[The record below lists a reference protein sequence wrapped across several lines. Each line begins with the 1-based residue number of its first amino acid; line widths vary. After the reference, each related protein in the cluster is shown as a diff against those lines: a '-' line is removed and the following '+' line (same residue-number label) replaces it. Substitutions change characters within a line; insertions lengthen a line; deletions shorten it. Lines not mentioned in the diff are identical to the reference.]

1 MSQFGIQ
8 PSRLGQINA
17 TSDGSFAQ
25 DNALF
30 LKVFAGEVLSVFE
43 ETNVMM
49 PLHTVRT
56 ISSGKSAQF
65 PAMATANA
73 SYHTPGESVLQQN
86 VTTVLG
92 EGAPNTFTQTN
103 ANKYLSQVKHAEVVI
118 NINDL
123 LQSSTFIANIDE
135 AKNHYDVRS
144 EYSRQMGFA
153 LANKA
158 DQTLILHGLAGAR
171 ATVDRFGGTD
181 YIGTSVNGATGAA
194 AITPAELLS
203 GIFDAAQA
211 FDEKDVP
218 SADRYCVLAPREYYK
233 LVEGQN
239 DAINR
244 DYGNDGNGS
253 TASGMIMSVAGIRI
267 VKSNHLAQTADYVA
281 EAGDNSSLTNQDFT
295 GTGKEPAALIFQRSA
310 LGTVKLLDLAVE
322 SDYQVERQGTLMVA
336 KYAMGHDTLRTEAL
350 YEIAQGA

>member
-8 PSRLGQINA
+8 PSRLGQQNLA
-17 TSDGSFAQ
+17 GDQNT
-25 DNALF
+25 LF

-86 VTTVLG
+86 VTYTGEDDGTPNNLG
-92 EGAPNTFTQTN
+92 TTNT
-103 ANKYLSQVKHAEVVI
+103 NKYLSQIKHSEVVI
-118 NINDL
+118 TINDL

-158 DQTLILHGLAGAR
+158 DKTLILHGLAGAR
-171 ATVDRFGGTD
+171 AAADRFGGTD
-181 YIGTSVNGATGAA
+181 YVGTSVDVAGAD
-194 AITPAELLS
+194 AITPTELLS

-233 LVEGQN
+233 LVEGQS

-253 TASGMIMSVAGIRI
+253 VASGMVMSVAGIRI
-267 VKSNHLAQTADYVA
+267 VKSNHLAQTANYVA
-281 EAGDNSSLTNQDFT
+281 EAGDNSSLANTTFT
-295 GTGKEPAALIFQRSA
+295 GSGNEPAALIFQRSA

-350 YEIAQGA
+350 YELKQGA

>member
-8 PSRLGQINA
+8 PSRLGQQNLA
-17 TSDGSFAQ
+17 GDQNT
-25 DNALF
+25 LF

-73 SYHTPGESVLQQN
+73 SYHTPGESVLQQDVTN
-86 VTTVLG
+86 VID
-92 EGAPNTFTQTN
+92 GAQGSEALTQT
-103 ANKYLSQVKHAEVVI
+103 AVNKYLSRIKHSEVVI
-118 NINDL
+118 TINDL

-158 DQTLILHGLAGAR
+158 DKMLILHGLTGAR
-171 ATVDRFGGTD
+171 RTVDRFGGTD
-181 YIGTSVNGATGAA
+181 YLGASVNAGGND
-194 AITPAELLS
+194 AITPDELLD

-218 SADRYCVLAPREYYK
+218 SADRYCVVAPREYYG
-233 LVEGQN
+233 LINGTS

-253 TASGMIMSVAGIRI
+253 VASGMIMSVAGIRI
-267 VKSNHLAQTADYVA
+267 VKSNHLAQATDYVT
-281 EAGDNSSLTNQDFT
+281 EAGDNSTLSGTYDFT
-295 GTGKEPAALIFQRSA
+295 GTGNEPAALIFQRSA

-350 YEIAQGA
+350 YELKQGA

>member
-8 PSRLGQINA
+8 PSRLGQQNLA
-17 TSDGSFAQ
+17 GDQNT
-25 DNALF
+25 LF

-86 VTTVLG
+86 VGYTGEDDGVADNLG
-92 EGAPNTFTQTN
+92 ATN
-103 ANKYLSQVKHAEVVI
+103 INKYLSRIKHSEVVI
-118 NINDL
+118 TINDL

-158 DQTLILHGLAGAR
+158 DKMLILHGLTGAR
-171 ATVDRFGGTD
+171 RATDRFGGTD
-181 YIGTSVNGATGAA
+181 YIGASVNTGDGSDAA
-194 AITPAELLS
+194 TPAEILD

-218 SADRYCVLAPREYYK
+218 SADRYCVLAPREYYG
-233 LVEGQN
+233 LVNGTS

-253 TASGMIMSVAGIRI
+253 VASGMIMSVAGIRI
-267 VKSNHLAQTADYVA
+267 VKSNHLAQTSDYAA
-281 EAGDNSSLTNQDFT
+281 EAGDNSSLSNTDFT
-295 GTGKEPAALIFQRSA
+295 GSGKEPAALIFQRSA

-350 YEIAQGA
+350 YELKQGA

>member
-8 PSRLGQINA
+8 PSRLGQQNLA
-17 TSDGSFAQ
+17 GDT
-25 DNALF
+25 NALF

-86 VTTVLG
+86 VTYTGEDDGVANNLG
-92 EGAPNTFTQTN
+92 TTNT
-103 ANKYLSQVKHAEVVI
+103 NKYLSQIKHSEVVI
-118 NINDL
+118 TINDL

-158 DQTLILHGLAGAR
+158 DTTLILHGLAGAR
-171 ATVDRFGGTD
+171 ASTDRFGGTD
-181 YIGTSVNGATGAA
+181 YKGTSVDGATGAA
-194 AITPAELLS
+194 EITQAQLLA

-233 LVEGQN
+233 LVENQS

-253 TASGMIMSVAGIRI
+253 VASGMVMSVAGIRI
-267 VKSNHLAQTADYVA
+267 VKSNHLPTADYTA
-281 EAGDNSSLTNQDFT
+281 EAGDNSSLGSMDFT
-295 GTGKEPAALIFQRSA
+295 GSGSRPAALIFQRSA

-350 YEIAQGA
+350 YEIKQGA

>member
-8 PSRLGQINA
+8 PSRLGQQNLA
-17 TSDGSFAQ
+17 GDT
-25 DNALF
+25 NALF

-86 VTTVLG
+86 VTYTGEDDGNANNLG
-92 EGAPNTFTQTN
+92 TTNT
-103 ANKYLSQVKHAEVVI
+103 NKYLSQVKHSEVVI
-118 NINDL
+118 TINDL

-158 DQTLILHGLAGAR
+158 DQMLIIHGLAGAR
-171 ATVDRFGGTD
+171 AAADRFGGTD
-181 YIGTSVNGATGAA
+181 YIGTSVDGATGGV
-194 AITPAELLS
+194 ITGTELITQL
-203 GIFDAAQA
+203 FAAAQA

-218 SADRYCVLAPREYYK
+218 SADRYCVVGPREYYA
-233 LVEGQN
+233 LVNEN
-239 DAINR
+239 KDAINR

-253 TASGMIMSVAGIRI
+253 TASGMVMSVAGIRI
-267 VKSNHLAQTADYVA
+267 VKSNHLPTADYAA
-281 EAGDNSSLTNQDFT
+281 EAGDNSSLSGTLDFT
-295 GTGKEPAALIFQRSA
+295 GNAKLPAALIFQRSA

-350 YEIAQGA
+350 YEVTHGA